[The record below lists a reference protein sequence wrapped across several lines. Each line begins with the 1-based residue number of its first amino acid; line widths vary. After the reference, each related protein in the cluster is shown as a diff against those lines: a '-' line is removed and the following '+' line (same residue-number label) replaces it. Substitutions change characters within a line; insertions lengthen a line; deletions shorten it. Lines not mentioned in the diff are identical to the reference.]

1 MAKKKQR
8 PAQRRPT
15 NARRPQPARRGAP
28 VPRRPDRRRWYAA
41 ALAVAVAAVVIAVFA
56 AQSDSGGDADVAS
69 TATTGPSSDTGSLLR
84 TEAPWD
90 PQSDKLAERVEAA
103 GFPPVGDE
111 SYHVHALLSVFVDGE
126 QVPVPTNIGID
137 QSSGF
142 HSPLHTH
149 TPDGVIH
156 FEADDPAPFTL
167 QQVFTMWGVD
177 FGADRLGA
185 YTPNAENQIHVY
197 VNGERV
203 TDPAGYEINNGDNV
217 VVAYGTDGSFPT
229 EPPAGALDNA

>member
-1 MAKKKQR
+1 MAKKKRR

-15 NARRPQPARRGAP
+15 NARRPQPARRSAA
-28 VPRRPDRRRWYAA
+28 PRRADRRRWYAIGA
-41 ALAVAVAAVVIAVFA
+41 AVAVVAVVIAVFA
-56 AQSDSGGDADVAS
+56 AAQSGNGDDIESA
-69 TATTGPSSDTGSLLR
+69 ATIVPSSASGSLLR
-84 TEAPWD
+84 TEAPWA
-90 PQSDKLAERVEAA
+90 PQSDNLAERVEQA

-111 SYHVHALLSVFVDGE
+111 SFHVHALLSVFVDGE

-156 FEADDPAPFTL
+156 FEADEPSPFTL
-167 QQVFTMWGVD
+167 QQVFAMWGVD
-177 FGADRLGA
+177 FSADRLGA
-185 YTPNAENQIHVY
+185 YTPDGGKQIHVY
-197 VNGERV
+197 VNGGRV
-203 TDPAGYEINNGDNV
+203 ADPAGYEISNGDNV

-229 EPPAGALDNA
+229 EPPADALENA

>member
-1 MAKKKQR
+1 MAKKKR
-8 PAQRRPT
+8 PPAQRRPT
-15 NARRPQPARRGAP
+15 NARRPQPSRRPAPGARR
-28 VPRRPDRRRWYAA
+28 RDRDRRRLYAVIA
-41 ALAVAVAAVVIAVFA
+41 AVAVAAVLIAVFAA
-56 AQSDSGGDADVAS
+56 AQSDSGDDDAASS
-69 TATTGPSSDTGSLLR
+69 TAASDTGALLR
-84 TEAPWD
+84 TEAPWA
-90 PQSDKLAERVEAA
+90 PQSDNLAERVEAA

>member
-1 MAKKKQR
+1 MAKKKRR

-28 VPRRPDRRRWYAA
+28 ARRRPDRRRLYATVA
-41 ALAVAVAAVVIAVFA
+41 AVAVAAVVIAVFA
-56 AQSDSGGDADVAS
+56 AARSNSSDDDAA
-69 TATTGPSSDTGSLLR
+69 TATNAPSDTGSLLR
-84 TEAPWD
+84 TKAPWA
-90 PQSDKLAERVEAA
+90 PQYDNLVERVEQA

-126 QVPVPTNIGID
+126 QVPVPLNIGID
-137 QSSGF
+137 QASDY

-156 FEADDPAPFTL
+156 FEADEPSAFTL
-167 QQVFTMWGVD
+167 QQVFAMWGVD
-177 FGADRLGA
+177 FSADRLGA
-185 YTPNAENQIHVY
+185 YTPQADKRIYVY

-203 TDPAGYEINNGDNV
+203 ADPAGYEINNGDNV
-217 VVAYGTDGSFPT
+217 VVAYGTEDSFPT
-229 EPPAGALDNA
+229 EPPADALKNA

>member
-1 MAKKKQR
+1 MAKKKR
-8 PAQRRPT
+8 PPAQRRPQ
-15 NARRPQPARRGAP
+15 NARRPQPSRRPAP
-28 VPRRPDRRRWYAA
+28 APRRRDRRRLYAVIA
-41 ALAVAVAAVVIAVFA
+41 AVAA
-56 AQSDSGGDADVAS
+56 AQSDSGDDDTASS
-69 TATTGPSSDTGSLLR
+69 TAATDTGALLR
-84 TEAPWD
+84 TEAPWS
-90 PQSDKLAERVEAA
+90 PQSDNLMERVEAA

-156 FEADDPAPFTL
+156 FEADDPSPFTL

-177 FGADRLGA
+177 FSTDRLGA
-185 YTPNAENQIHVY
+185 YTPKAGKQIHVY

-203 TDPAGYEINNGDNV
+203 TEPAGYQINNGDNV
-217 VVAYGTDGSFPT
+217 VVAYGADGSFPT